1 MFRHQSLRKTDVQI
15 FKIDRKDCKET
26 ERERERERK
35 KVQEEGKKLKES
47 VCVCLGDREIE
58 VDEIPL

>member
-26 ERERERERK
+26 KRERERN
-35 KVQEEGKKLKES
+35 KVQKEGKKLKES
-47 VCVCLGDREIE
+47 VCVWVTEIE
-58 VDEIPL
+58 VDEITL